1 MRYQEVLLPLI
12 LSTLL
17 FAAAAWVTV
26 PLDQQYEEDRLALP
40 ATVSAG
46 VPADVL
52 LLQQTLGAFRG
63 WAIDALWLK
72 ALQRR
77 DQGQLHESMEL
88 SRWILKL
95 QPYFPR
101 VWNFQSWL
109 LAFELALDTR
119 DPAERWTWVKESVDL
134 LRGPGLRANPR
145 SSEIHDQLSYLFWFK
160 IGGVQDDASPFFRQR
175 LFQEWDRI
183 LGKESGNK
191 IEVVNTLQRFSDLL
205 KTPDWQRG
213 LTIEEKELLGF
224 ENSSEEGPYEVLV
237 QVLSVLDQD
246 RITTEQAELLDR
258 LRCRVIVEAMNMS
271 PRLMLQLNQWMGPI
285 DWRVPAAHAVY
296 WGVQGELRRETGE
309 IDVDLT
315 QDLLADVLLSNHV
328 RIGLQQLIL
337 QGRPVLNRSTGELL
351 TIGPLPE
358 FLPVYLR
365 ALEELGNGQQIPDQ
379 FLGRT
384 KELMGDTAL
393 KAWLLEE
400 DSLSEEILA
409 RLLRLEGASEE
420 KVLQESIRPLVD
432 RLAQLVLQKL
442 EPDEALKEITIPLQA
457 STLVAAAGGGVI
469 SEARR
474 GQQLVETLEKSL
486 DQRERRSNSYFS
498 FILALRSPRASAPLT
513 VKSRIWQTLSEELRQ
528 EIDDATRSVLR
539 EDARLND
546 VEAEISF
553 PGL

>member
-1 MRYQEVLLPLI
+1 
-12 LSTLL
+12 
-17 FAAAAWVTV
+17 
-26 PLDQQYEEDRLALP
+26 
-40 ATVSAG
+40 
-46 VPADVL
+46 
-52 LLQQTLGAFRG
+52 
-63 WAIDALWLK
+63 
-72 ALQRR
+72 
-77 DQGQLHESMEL
+77 
-88 SRWILKL
+88 
-95 QPYFPR
+95 
-101 VWNFQSWL
+101 
-109 LAFELALDTR
+109 
-119 DPAERWTWVKESVDL
+119 
-134 LRGPGLRANPR
+134 
-145 SSEIHDQLSYLFWFK
+145 
-160 IGGVQDDASPFFRQR
+160 
-175 LFQEWDRI
+175 
-183 LGKESGNK
+183 
-191 IEVVNTLQRFSDLL
+191 
-205 KTPDWQRG
+205 
-213 LTIEEKELLGF
+213 
-224 ENSSEEGPYEVLV
+224 
-237 QVLSVLDQD
+237 
-246 RITTEQAELLDR
+246 
-258 LRCRVIVEAMNMS
+258 
-271 PRLMLQLNQWMGPI
+271 MLQLNQWMGPI

-309 IDVDLT
+309 IDVDLN

-351 TIGPLPE
+351 TIGPRPE

-365 ALEELGNGQQIPDQ
+365 ALEELGNGEQIPDQ

-420 KVLQESIRPLVD
+420 KVLQESNRPLVD

-486 DQRERRSNSYFS
+486 DQSERRSNRYFS
-498 FILALRSPRASAPLT
+498 LILALRSPRASAPLT

>member
-1 MRYQEVLLPLI
+1 MRYHEVLLPLI

-17 FAAAAWVTV
+17 FAAAAWVTF

-109 LAFELALDTR
+109 LAFELALDSR

-175 LFQEWDRI
+175 LFQEWNRI
-183 LGKESGNK
+183 VGKESGNK
-191 IEVVNTLQRFSDLL
+191 IEVENTLQRFSELL
-205 KTPDWQRG
+205 KTPDWQRD

-246 RITTEQAELLDR
+246 RITTEQSKLLDR

-337 QGRPVLNRSTGELL
+337 QGRPVLNRNTGDLL

-365 ALEELGNGQQIPDQ
+365 ALEELGNGEQIPDQ

-400 DSLSEEILA
+400 DSLSEEIIA

-420 KVLQESIRPLVD
+420 KVLQESNRPLVD

-486 DQRERRSNSYFS
+486 DQRERRSNRYFS
-498 FILALRSPRASAPLT
+498 LILALRSPRASAPLT

>member
-1 MRYQEVLLPLI
+1 MRYHEVLLPLI

-17 FAAAAWVTV
+17 FAAAAWVTF

-109 LAFELALDTR
+109 LAFELALDSR

-175 LFQEWDRI
+175 LFQEWNRI
-183 LGKESGNK
+183 VGKESGNK
-191 IEVVNTLQRFSDLL
+191 IEVENTLQRFSELL
-205 KTPDWQRG
+205 KTPDWQRD

-246 RITTEQAELLDR
+246 RITTEQSKLLDR

-337 QGRPVLNRSTGELL
+337 QGRPVLNRNTGDLL

-365 ALEELGNGQQIPDQ
+365 ALEELGNGEQIPDQ

-400 DSLSEEILA
+400 DSLSEEIIA

-486 DQRERRSNSYFS
+486 DQRERRSNRYFS
-498 FILALRSPRASAPLT
+498 LILALRSPRASAPLT

>member
-1 MRYQEVLLPLI
+1 MRYHEVLLPLI
-12 LSTLL
+12 LSILL
-17 FAAAAWVTV
+17 FAAAAWVTF

-109 LAFELALDTR
+109 LAFELALDSR

-175 LFQEWDRI
+175 LFQEWNRI
-183 LGKESGNK
+183 VGKESGNK
-191 IEVVNTLQRFSDLL
+191 IEVENTLQRFSELL
-205 KTPDWQRG
+205 KTPDWQRD

-246 RITTEQAELLDR
+246 RITTEQSKLLDR

-337 QGRPVLNRSTGELL
+337 QGRPVLNRNTGDLL

-365 ALEELGNGQQIPDQ
+365 ALEELGNGEQIPDQ

-400 DSLSEEILA
+400 DSLSEEIIA

-420 KVLQESIRPLVD
+420 KVLQESNRPLVD

-486 DQRERRSNSYFS
+486 DQSERRSNRYFS
-498 FILALRSPRASAPLT
+498 LILALRSPRASAPLT

>member
-1 MRYQEVLLPLI
+1 MRYHEVLLPLI

-17 FAAAAWVTV
+17 FAAAAWVTF

-109 LAFELALDTR
+109 LAFELALDSR

-175 LFQEWDRI
+175 LFQEWNRI
-183 LGKESGNK
+183 VGKESGNK
-191 IEVVNTLQRFSDLL
+191 IEVENTLQRFSELL
-205 KTPDWQRG
+205 KTPDWQRD

-224 ENSSEEGPYEVLV
+224 ENSSEDRPYEVLV

-246 RITTEQAELLDR
+246 RITTEQSKLLDR

-337 QGRPVLNRSTGELL
+337 QGRPVLNRNTGDLL

-365 ALEELGNGQQIPDQ
+365 ALEELGNGEQIPDQ

-400 DSLSEEILA
+400 DSLSEEIIA

-420 KVLQESIRPLVD
+420 KVLQESNRPLVD

-486 DQRERRSNSYFS
+486 DQRERRSNRYFS
-498 FILALRSPRASAPLT
+498 LILALRSPRASAPLT

>member
-1 MRYQEVLLPLI
+1 MRYHEVLLPLI

-17 FAAAAWVTV
+17 FAAAAWVTF

-46 VPADVL
+46 VPADIL

-109 LAFELALDTR
+109 LAFELALDSR

-175 LFQEWDRI
+175 LFQEWNRI
-183 LGKESGNK
+183 VGKESGNK
-191 IEVVNTLQRFSDLL
+191 IEVENTLQRFSELL
-205 KTPDWQRG
+205 KTPDWQRD

-246 RITTEQAELLDR
+246 RITTEQSKLLDR

-337 QGRPVLNRSTGELL
+337 QGRPVLNRNTGDLL

-365 ALEELGNGQQIPDQ
+365 ALEELGNGEQIPDQ

-400 DSLSEEILA
+400 DSLSEEIIA

-420 KVLQESIRPLVD
+420 KVLQESNRPLVD

-486 DQRERRSNSYFS
+486 DQRERRSNRYFS
-498 FILALRSPRASAPLT
+498 LILALRSPRASAPLT